1 MLLFIFVKPLIVL
14 KTWLKPIHCYKVVG
28 QCNLSL
34 IEEFLHKPSAIHEI
48 GESYMKSFSMIMM
61 STHIYL
67 RRPYDTLFDFV
78 LIFIILFV
86 FMFIFAE
93 GHTINMGKQSCLK
106 KRCRVKSIPILGK
119 RQRQTCYSVLFT
131 DIQEIFYS
139 RKFKSRLRHDASLQY
154 VRGL

>member
-1 MLLFIFVKPLIVL
+1 MLLYNFVKPLIVL

-34 IEEFLHKPSAIHEI
+34 MEELLHIKPSAIRELR
-48 GESYMKSFSMIMM
+48 ESYMKSFSMIMM

-78 LIFIILFV
+78 FFFHILFV
-86 FMFIFAE
+86 FLFVFAE
-93 GHTINMGKQSCLK
+93 GHTINMGKYICLK
-106 KRCRVKSIPILGK
+106 KRYRVKSIPILGK
-119 RQRQTCYSVLFT
+119 RQRQTCYSVLFI

-139 RKFKSRLRHDASLQY
+139 RKFKSRLRHDASL
-154 VRGL
+154 